1 MFIETMDDCTLGD
14 FSRGRND
21 NNAIFK
27 IMRKKFGKLY
37 FVRTDVKQ

>member
-1 MFIETMDDCTLGD
+1 MFIKTMDDCTLGD
-14 FSRGRND
+14 FPRGRND

-37 FVRTDVKQ
+37 FVRTDMK